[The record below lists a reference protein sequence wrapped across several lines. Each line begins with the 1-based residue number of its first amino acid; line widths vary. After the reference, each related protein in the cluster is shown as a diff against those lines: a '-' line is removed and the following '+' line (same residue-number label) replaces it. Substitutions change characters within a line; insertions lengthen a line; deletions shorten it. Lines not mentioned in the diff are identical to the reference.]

1 MVAFA
6 FTVTAA
12 PTTGKRKG
20 VQSAGPNVT
29 HYEGTWT
36 ANGTDVSGTIDLTT
50 ATTNLTV
57 LASKIL
63 RCEVAVSTGTI
74 TSNIKFKPTVDKAGT
89 AADGKI
95 GILLFA
101 TDNTGTW
108 WADVVS

>member
-6 FTVTAA
+6 FTVTAV

-36 ANGTDVSGTIDLTT
+36 ANGTDTSGTIDLTT
-50 ATTNLTV
+50 ETTNLTV
-57 LASKIL
+57 LASKII
-63 RCEVAVSTGTI
+63 RCVVMVTSGTI
-74 TSNIKFKPTVDKAGT
+74 TSNIKYKPNVDKTNT
-89 AADGKI
+89 AAEGKI

-101 TDNTGTW
+101 TDTAGTW
-108 WADVVS
+108 WADVVT